1 MTYLGFEESGAITKW
16 PITVNDLQAKAP
28 NVSFSLPLVAANLT
42 DYGVVEITDEAMPS
56 FDSATQKIDVS
67 GPTKVDG
74 AWKITRTAVS
84 LTSDEL
90 AAETARKSTAA
101 RDTRNNLLM
110 ETDWSAGSDLTM
122 TDAMKTYRQNLR
134 DVPAQAGFP
143 DTITWPTKPS

>member
-1 MTYLGFEESGAITKW
+1 MTYLAFEESGAITKW
-16 PITVNDLQAKAP
+16 PIHVTDLQAKAP

-42 DYGVVEITDEAMPS
+42 DYGVVEITEEALPS
-56 FDSATQKIDVS
+56 FNSATQKIS
-67 GPTKVDG
+67 TSEPTKVDG

-90 AAETARKSTAA
+90 AANTARKAETA

-110 ETDWSAGSDLTM
+110 GTDWTASSDLTM
-122 TDAMKTYRQNLR
+122 SDDWKTYRQALR

-143 DTITWPTKPS
+143 NTITWPTKPS